1 MELNWLEMLV
11 ELKEI
16 NGIDVNINVVCA
28 ILSLWIIDK
37 CESIL
42 RRNIHY
48 NMMNT
53 ADNTVER
60 RLSLRD
66 SIVIYVILR

>member
-1 MELNWLEMLV
+1 MGLNWLEMLV
-11 ELKEI
+11 ESKEI
-16 NGIDVNINVVCA
+16 NGIDVNTNAVCA

-48 NMMNT
+48 NMTNT

-60 RLSLRD
+60 RLSLSD